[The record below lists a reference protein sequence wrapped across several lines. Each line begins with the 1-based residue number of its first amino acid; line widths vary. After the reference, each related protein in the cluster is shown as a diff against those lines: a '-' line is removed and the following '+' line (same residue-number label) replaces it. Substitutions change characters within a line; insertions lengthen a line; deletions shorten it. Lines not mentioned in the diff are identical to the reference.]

1 MIYSIEDILMYEEG
15 YREKPY
21 YCSEGYPTIGI
32 GTRLGPKGAPLSNYE
47 ISFSKD
53 IAKAFLKEELNKIKN
68 RLSGYPWFKICN
80 EARRNVLIS
89 MAYQMGVNGLLSFK
103 NTLALIAN
111 KQFEQAANNMLLSKW
126 AKQTPN
132 RAQRHATV
140 MFTGTTDVYKE
151 LIDGQSS

>member
-1 MIYSIEDILMYEEG
+1 MTYSIEDILMYEEG

-53 IAKAFLKEELNKIKN
+53 IAKAFLKEEINKIKN

-132 RAQRHATV
+132 RAQRHAAV
-140 MFTGTTDVYKE
+140 MLTGNTDVYKE